1 MMQGVE
7 GDIKYVMPQSGKIK
21 TAELKIDALAD
32 QSFATAHIS
41 QGGSSGQANF
51 KFYLK
56 VKNPNKAPYSIACCQ
71 ESLVKAGTTAKIRI
85 PAIKSR

>member
-32 QSFATAHIS
+32 QSFATVHIS

-51 KFYLK
+51 RYDLK
-56 VKNPNKAPYSIACCQ
+56 RPDFLPKSFTMLICPDGHIAWLQ
-71 ESLVKAGTTAKIRI
+71 VDSSLNCAQT
-85 PAIKSR
+85 